1 MEVKAK
7 AKFIK
12 TSPKKVR
19 LVANLIRGLDV
30 DKAGIQLQFS
40 NKNAATPLS
49 KLLKSAI
56 VNAEENDNLKR
67 DNLFIKEIRVDE
79 GPALKRWMPRAMG
92 RATPIIKKTSHIHIT
107 LAEKVPTIRKE
118 KVKKEDNKDD
128 VIKLEDLGK
137 VSGEDKR
144 ETKRVEKAKIKSAEK
159 KGANKLFNRKTG
171 S

>member
-12 TSPKKVR
+12 NAPKKVR

-30 DKAGIQLQFS
+30 DKAAVQLQFS
-40 NKNAATPLS
+40 GKDAALPLG

-56 VNAEENDNLKR
+56 VNAEENEDLKR

-118 KVKKEDNKDD
+118 KVKKEDTKED
-128 VIKLEDLGK
+128 VIKIEDLGK
-137 VSGEDKR
+137 VSGEDKK
-144 ETKRVEKAKIKSAEK
+144 ETKRVEKTKVKSAEK
-159 KGANKLFNRKTG
+159 KSANKLFNRRTG